1 MDIDVFEDELD
12 LLAWVKEYTETR
24 QVTEYGAELIKQGL
38 MGGPS
43 MLAWVCGRGDHKV
56 DPRQVMLLVGGGMAA
71 GAIPTYLIKN
81 HLDEVRRQRSIDRS
95 FGAGV
100 ATGFA
105 GPALIKALTQSLG
118 QPQMMQAAPQQP
130 QYPLL
135 MDTPNA

>member
-1 MDIDVFEDELD
+1 MIESDNIALYGKLFKMAHERIAPAIKSQVESFVKVGAGMDP
-12 LLAWVKEYTETR
+12 AT
-24 QVTEYGAELIKQGL
+24 IKN
-38 MGGPS
+38 
-43 MLAWVCGRGDHKV
+43 
-56 DPRQVMLLVGGGMAA
+56 MLLVGGGMAA